1 MLKKKLRAVFLIG
14 IASLLFAV
22 ACDSR
27 PSSITTKAWQQ
38 SYRQAILEGYSNFR
52 GYYFEDDV
60 GVVIFGYQLTPQ
72 ITAKDIFDKL
82 IKRLNSDGYKV
93 ISTKPNELVMRRPVS
108 YSKYGGFDEYRFV
121 VQEESGRV
129 TVMFANLD
137 SKVELDR
144 YKEFV
149 NEFYKICQSKSP

>member
-1 MLKKKLRAVFLIG
+1 MLKKKLGTLFLIG
-14 IASLLFAV
+14 IACLLFTV

-27 PSSITTKAWQQ
+27 PGYFATKAWQQ
-38 SYRQAILEGYSNFR
+38 SHREAILDGYSNFK

-60 GVVIFGYQLTPQ
+60 GVSIFGYQLMPRL
-72 ITAKDIFDKL
+72 TAKDIFDKL
-82 IKRLNSDGYKV
+82 IKRLDSDGYKV
-93 ISTKPNELVMRRPVS
+93 ISTKSNELVMRRAVS
-108 YSKYGGFDEYRFV
+108 YSKHGGFDEYRFF

-149 NEFYKICQSKSP
+149 DEFYKISQTKSH